1 MNAKHTPKLI
11 LIILGAVLVAG
22 AVWYLARP
30 SEILIGLKEL
40 PEVSSDVIGAQG
52 ILFRVEEPFLYNRKT
67 KVAAFVVEILSTKN
81 FEGETHLVFGGDA
94 KSLQSFANEIRMVN
108 SGPSRF
114 GGTAQGMGEGV
125 ESLVTGLWQLLR
137 HPIDSVVGLG
147 SAAIGLAGYL
157 KDTSFAQVQKDVGD
171 LTDAFYVNRACEV
184 ADEHSADYFDL
195 KTDHGKAAV
204 HSETN
209 FRLGG
214 QAVVELA
221 TFLVPFSKLKY
232 GGEAAKAGEAA
243 NAAAKAAEAANLAE
257 KMAEAGT
264 VSTKAAKFA
273 RVWQLFPRMAE
284 KMAATLQRLKYA
296 VTPARF
302 TPPVAKLGKAAS
314 LDYKA
319 TFFAKSPQL
328 EGKVVVHHA
337 IEQQT
342 LTRYPGLLSEAEI
355 HSLEN
360 LRGIPKS
367 LDSTL
372 HKSYIAKEWNEFYR
386 LNPAAA
392 VTKQK
397 LLDKA
402 TEIDRKFGHLFQPS
416 LL

>member
-1 MNAKHTPKLI
+1 MNAKHSPKLI

-22 AVWYLARP
+22 AVWYLSRP

-52 ILFRVEEPFLYNRKT
+52 SLFRVEEPFLYNRKT

-94 KSLQSFANEIRMVN
+94 KSLQSFVNEIRMVN
-108 SGPSRF
+108 SGPSRV
-114 GGTAQGMGEGV
+114 GGAAQGMWEGV

-157 KDTSFAQVQKDVGD
+157 IDTSFAQVQKDVVD
-171 LTDAFYVNRACEV
+171 LTDAFYLNRACEV
-184 ADEHSADYFDL
+184 ADEYSADYFDL
-195 KTDHGKAAV
+195 KTDQGKAAV

-209 FRLGG
+209 FRLTG

-232 GGEAAKAGEAA
+232 GGEAAKAGKAA
-243 NAAAKAAEAANLAE
+243 NTAAKAAEAANLAE

-284 KMAATLQRLKYA
+284 KMAATLLRLKHA

-337 IEQQT
+337 IEQQI
-342 LTRYPGLLSEAEI
+342 LTRYSGLLSEAEI

-372 HKSYIAKEWNEFYR
+372 HKSYIAKEWNKFYR
-386 LNPAAA
+386 LNPAGA